1 MFESCEYV
9 ISAVS
14 KKQYPNKTNMP
25 EFLIL
30 GRSNVGKS
38 SLINALT
45 KRKMLAKTSSKPGKT
60 RTMNFFLID
69 NKFYIIDAPGYG
81 YASKSYGERQDYGK
95 YIEECLFE
103 NENLK
108 LTFLLIDSLVGPTK
122 DDILMYEYLKYHNI
136 NIKIICTKVDKVRTT
151 KLHERKK
158 NIFTT
163 LNCDLKDLIFTS
175 SEKKIGFDKIEEL
188 LKLYLN

>member
-1 MFESCEYV
+1 MFESCEYI

-14 KKQYPNKTNMP
+14 KKQYPNKDGLP
-25 EFLIL
+25 EFVFL

-38 SLINALT
+38 SLINGLT

-60 RTMNFFLID
+60 RTLNFFLID
-69 NKFYIIDAPGYG
+69 KLFYLIDAPGYG
-81 YASKSYGERQDYGK
+81 YASRTYGERQDYGK

-108 LTFLLIDSLVGPTK
+108 VSFLLIDTLVGPTN
-122 DDILMYEYLKYHNI
+122 DDILMYEFLKYHNI
-136 NIKIICTKVDKVRTT
+136 NTKIIATKVDKVRVT

-158 NIFTT
+158 NILSK
-163 LNCDLKDLIFTS
+163 LNISQTEVIYTS
-175 SEKKIGFDKIEEL
+175 SEKRTGFENIENIIKE
-188 LKLYLN
+188 YL